1 MRAVVSAV
9 AVAAVL
15 LVPSAQSEPADG
27 LSVTPATVRPGDRLT
42 VSGTGCPTGG
52 TVSILPGAGASDA
65 PELATI
71 PARDDG
77 SFNGTVS
84 LPAGTEAG
92 SHTITAVCAGQPVGS
107 ARFRVV
113 ERQLALTGGAPAL
126 LTVSRSAVAPGGSVR
141 VFGRPCTGGKIT
153 ALLDRKPVPLAGSTR
168 VGDAVR
174 AEVAIPRGTPPGPH
188 TLSTRCNG
196 VTTAAA
202 TLRVVGASGGRL
214 PSGTVTPYPRPPD
227 ANRIYLLLGVIA
239 ALALVLTV
247 SVTLGLQRHRTRTS
261 TPGYFDLPSQQPP
274 AR

>member
-15 LVPSAQSEPADG
+15 LVPSPQTEPAEG

-52 TVSILPGAGASDA
+52 TVSVLPGADASDA

-71 PARDDG
+71 PVRDDG

-84 LPAGTEAG
+84 LPAGTKAG
-92 SHTITAVCAGQPVGS
+92 SHTITAVCAGQPIGS
-107 ARFRVV
+107 ARFRVL
-113 ERQLALTGGAPAL
+113 ERQLAPTGGAPAL
-126 LTVSRSAVAPGGSVR
+126 LTVSKSAVAPGGSLR
-141 VFGRPCTGGKIT
+141 VFGRPCSGDQTA
-153 ALLDRKPVPLAGSTR
+153 ALLDRKPVPLAAPTR
-168 VGDAVR
+168 VGDAFR

-202 TLRVVGASGGRL
+202 TLRVVVAGGR
-214 PSGTVTPYPRPPD
+214 PPAGAVTPYPRPPG

-247 SVTLGLQRHRTRTS
+247 SLTLGLQRHRTRTS
-261 TPGYFDLPSQQPP
+261 TPGYFDLPSQQRPV
-274 AR
+274 R

>member
-9 AVAAVL
+9 AVVAVL
-15 LVPSAQSEPADG
+15 LVPSTQTEPADG

-42 VSGTGCPTGG
+42 VSGTGCPTGSR
-52 TVSILPGAGASDA
+52 VSVLPGAGASDA
-65 PELATI
+65 PELASI

-113 ERQLALTGGAPAL
+113 ARQLVLTGGAPAM
-126 LTVSRSAVAPGGSVR
+126 LTVSKSAVAPGGSVR
-141 VFGRPCTGGKIT
+141 VFGRPCSGGQT
-153 ALLDRKPVPLAGSTR
+153 AALLDKKSVPLAGSTR
-168 VGDAVR
+168 LGDAVR
-174 AEVAIPRGTPPGPH
+174 AAVVIPRGTPPGPH

-202 TLRVVGASGGRL
+202 TLRVVAAGGRL
-214 PSGTVTPYPRPPD
+214 PSGAVTPYPRPPST
-227 ANRIYLLLGVIA
+227 NRIYLLLGAIA

-247 SVTLGLQRHRTRTS
+247 SVTFGLQRHRTRTS
-261 TPGYFDLPSQQPP
+261 IPGYFDLPSQQPP
-274 AR
+274 VR